1 MQNRA
6 SKPKTTAKMGRNI
19 KVLFVIQKL
28 AGLTGGAERVLIETA
43 KAMGLRG
50 FAVSIVSFDTRA
62 GAPVF
67 DTGDIPV
74 RSLFPYLRAAIPPGS
89 SAHRA
94 GRAERLVKAI
104 PNVFPLTHAKWRI
117 SHGAFAHAL
126 RRYIKAEGIDVV
138 VALMPPAITAAY
150 WATRGT
156 GVPFI
161 ASTHNLPE
169 QDFGATARWD
179 QNPVYRRRAVDALAA
194 ARFVTVLLPE
204 FLDWFP
210 AAMRSR
216 IKLLPN
222 AVGRLAPLTEGQ
234 REDVIL
240 GVGRLTPIKRYDWL
254 IDGFASLSSA
264 FPDWRLRIFGDGPE
278 RANLQAQIDALGLAA
293 RIAMEGNSPAIGAAY
308 DQAAIMC
315 HPSEFEGFGLSV
327 AEALAHGLPVV
338 AFADCPGVNT
348 LVSDGVDGVLVT
360 PDTKQALAAA
370 LAGMMQDAELR
381 QKMGQAA
388 ATLPRPYAAE
398 TIYDQWEAMLREA
411 ASGTAMDAVAP

>member
-1 MQNRA
+1 MVQQ
-6 SKPKTTAKMGRNI
+6 I

-43 KAMGLRG
+43 KAMAARG

-62 GAPVF
+62 GKPAF
-67 DTGDIPV
+67 DTGGIAV
-74 RSLFPYLRAAIPPGS
+74 RSLFPYLRAAIPPGA

-104 PNVFPLTHAKWRI
+104 PNIFPLTHAKWRI

-126 RRYIKAEGIDVV
+126 RRHIKAEGIDVV
-138 VALMPPAITAAY
+138 VALMPPAIAAAY
-150 WATRGT
+150 WATRGS

-179 QNPVYRRRAVDALAA
+179 QNPVYRKRAVAALSA

-204 FLDWFP
+204 FAAWFP
-210 AAMRSR
+210 VVQQPR
-216 IKLLPN
+216 IKVLPN
-222 AVGRLAPLTEGQ
+222 AVGRLSPPTGAP
-234 REDVIL
+234 RADVIL
-240 GVGRLTPIKRYDWL
+240 GVGRLTTIKRYDLL
-254 IDGFASLSSA
+254 IDAFAALAPRFAS
-264 FPDWRLRIFGDGPE
+264 WHLRIFGDGPE
-278 RANLQAQIDALGLAA
+278 RERLEAQIAALGLTS
-293 RIAMEGNSPAIGAAY
+293 RITLEGNSPAIAAAY
-308 DQAAIMC
+308 DQAAILC

-348 LVSDGVDGVLVT
+348 LVSDGVDGLLVT
-360 PDTKQALAAA
+360 PDTQAALGKALAT
-370 LAGMMQDAELR
+370 LIQDDGLR
-381 QKMGQAA
+381 AQMGRAA
-388 ATLPRPYAAE
+388 ATLPRPYAADV
-398 TIYDQWEAMLREA
+398 IYDQWENMLREA
-411 ASGTAMDAVAP
+411 AKPKVTAADAPGGLRAGPVRRR